1 MLEHTTLFAY
11 GIFKVIYA
19 PREAFKEIIQNPRYL
34 GPILIMVLF
43 IAANVGSFYVL
54 ITKTYIEATAPPLEK
69 RDLWTESK
77 TFWQPLNGAECN
89 ENSTDYIAGNYYG
102 NRSIM
107 FWVSQSNKIAMQLQN
122 ISVNCSQGGY
132 SKLYLR
138 VKWTSPK
145 EKPINAFLRVF
156 SGSESSYL
164 NITSE
169 FSNAAPN
176 VWNNLTIP
184 LRKGWD
190 GEVNWGNITGLMLE
204 MAWDQPSDI
213 KVLVDGLFFG
223 GVYKPYAEGAATVL
237 ALYAA
242 NSFMQFTL
250 RWFFLGG
257 MIYVLIRL
265 FRAKAVW
272 RVVLILAGFALI
284 TMFIQALINTVAFSA
299 LPKLEYSL
307 GYMGGVKGEA
317 ETAYDKILEETWLI
331 NRIYSVAQII
341 TLVWTVV
348 LCAIAVRLATELPWT
363 TSILTTLIAYIVA
376 IFLENFLIQI

>member
-1 MLEHTTLFAY
+1 LFAY

-19 PREAFKEIIQNPRYL
+19 PREAFKELIQKPRYL
-34 GPILIMVLF
+34 GPLLIMVLF

-54 ITKTYIEATAPPLEK
+54 ITKTYIEATAPPPEK

-77 TFWQPLNGAECN
+77 TFWRPLNGAECD
-89 ENSTDYIAGNYYG
+89 ENLTDHIAGNYYG

-107 FWVSQSNKIAMQLQN
+107 FWVSQSNKITMQLQN

-132 SKLYLR
+132 AKLYLR
-138 VKWTSPK
+138 VKWTSPNDN
-145 EKPINAFLRVF
+145 PINVSLRVY
-156 SGSESSYL
+156 SGSGSSYR
-164 NITSE
+164 NINSE
-169 FSNAAPN
+169 FSNATPN

-184 LRKGWD
+184 LREGWD
-190 GEVNWGNITGLMLE
+190 GEVNWGNITSLMLE
-204 MAWDQPSDI
+204 MTWNQPADI

-223 GVYKPYAEGAATVL
+223 GVYKPYAEGAATAL

-257 MIYVLIRL
+257 MIYVLTRL
-265 FRAKAVW
+265 FKAKAVW

-284 TMFIQALINTVAFSA
+284 TMFVQALINTAAFSA

-317 ETAYDKILEETWLI
+317 ETAYKKILEETWLV
-331 NRIYSVAQII
+331 NRVYSVAQII

-348 LCAIAVRLATELPWT
+348 LCAIAVRLAAELPWT
-363 TSILTTLIAYIVA
+363 TSFLMALIAYLIA
-376 IFLENFLIQI
+376 IFLESFLMQI

>member
-1 MLEHTTLFAY
+1 MFAY

-19 PREAFKEIIQNPRYL
+19 PRKAFKEIIQNPRYL
-34 GPILIMVLF
+34 GPLLIMVLF

-54 ITKTYIEATAPPLEK
+54 ITKTYIEATVPPPEK

-77 TFWQPLNGAECN
+77 TFWQPLNGAECD
-89 ENSTDYIAGNYYG
+89 ENLTDYIAGNYYG

-107 FWVSQSNKIAMQLQN
+107 FWVSQSNKITMQLQN
-122 ISVNCSQGGY
+122 ISVNCSRGGY
-132 SKLYLR
+132 AKLYLR
-138 VKWTSPK
+138 VKWTSPNDN
-145 EKPINAFLRVF
+145 PINASLRVY
-156 SGSESSYL
+156 SGSESSYR
-164 NITSE
+164 NINSE

-184 LRKGWD
+184 LREGWD

-204 MAWDQPSDI
+204 IMWNQPADI

-250 RWFFLGG
+250 RWFFLSG
-257 MIYVLIRL
+257 MIYVLTRL
-265 FRAKAVW
+265 FKAKAVW

-284 TMFIQALINTVAFSA
+284 TMFIQALINTAAFSA

-307 GYMGGVKGEA
+307 EYMGGVEGEA
-317 ETAYDKILEETWLI
+317 ETAYDKILEETWLV
-331 NRIYSVAQII
+331 NRVYSVAQTI

-348 LCAIAVRLATELPWT
+348 LCAIAVRLAAELPWT
-363 TSILTTLIAYIVA
+363 TSFLTALTAYIIA
-376 IFLENFLIQI
+376 IFLESFLMQI

>member
-1 MLEHTTLFAY
+1 
-11 GIFKVIYA
+11 
-19 PREAFKEIIQNPRYL
+19 
-34 GPILIMVLF
+34 
-43 IAANVGSFYVL
+43 
-54 ITKTYIEATAPPLEK
+54 
-69 RDLWTESK
+69 
-77 TFWQPLNGAECN
+77 
-89 ENSTDYIAGNYYG
+89 
-102 NRSIM
+102 
-107 FWVSQSNKIAMQLQN
+107 
-122 ISVNCSQGGY
+122 
-132 SKLYLR
+132 
-138 VKWTSPK
+138 
-145 EKPINAFLRVF
+145 
-156 SGSESSYL
+156 
-164 NITSE
+164 
-169 FSNAAPN
+169 
-176 VWNNLTIP
+176 
-184 LRKGWD
+184 
-190 GEVNWGNITGLMLE
+190 MLE

-223 GVYKPYAEGAATVL
+223 GVYKPYAEGAVTVL